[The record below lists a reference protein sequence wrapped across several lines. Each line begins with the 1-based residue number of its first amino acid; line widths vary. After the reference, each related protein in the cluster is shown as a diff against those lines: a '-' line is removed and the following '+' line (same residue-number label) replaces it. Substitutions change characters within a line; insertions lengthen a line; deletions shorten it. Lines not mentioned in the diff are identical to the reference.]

1 MAATWG
7 WWLYS
12 FGPAMVLLRDEQG
25 TSRAVA
31 SLHGTLLAVG
41 ALLAGVLAAPMVQW
55 FGRRRLLA
63 MGCAGIAGG
72 VVLLVTGPGLAF
84 TLLAALVIGTF
95 GSMAFNMTTPVLTAA
110 HRETAPA
117 AISEANAVAATV
129 GLLAPLGLGAA
140 VVVGWGWRAAAA
152 VSAATALLTVAAVVR
167 AGSSP
172 AWSTRP
178 VTRAAGRT
186 PFTLPFWAIWVALVA
201 CIGVEFAS
209 TFWAADLLMTEHGMP
224 PGRAAAAVAALV
236 GGMAAGRWVAAW
248 AARRWAAAPMLTVAL
263 IVAGVGWLVM
273 WVAPGPVTAVCGLA
287 LLGLGMSWHFPM
299 TITLL
304 IKAAGPGRT
313 DSAAGLASVGA
324 GIASGGAPF
333 LLGALADRVGPHSAF
348 GVVPVLLLAALVGLR
363 VATRAD

>member
-41 ALLAGVLAAPMVQW
+41 ALLAGVLAAPLVQRI
-55 FGRRRLLA
+55 GRRRMLA
-63 MGCAGIAGG
+63 TGCAGMAVGIS
-72 VVLLVTGPGLAF
+72 LLVTGPGLAF
-84 TLLAALVIGTF
+84 TLLAALVVGTF

-140 VVVGWGWRAAAA
+140 VAVGWGWRVAAA
-152 VSAATALLTVAAVVR
+152 VGAAAALLTVTAVVR
-167 AGSSP
+167 AGGSP

-178 VTRAAGRT
+178 VTRAAGRA
-186 PFTLPFWAIWVALVA
+186 PFGQSFWATWTAVVA
-201 CIGVEFAS
+201 CMGVEFAS
-209 TFWAADLLMTEHGMP
+209 TFWAADLLMTDQGMP
-224 PGRAAAAVAALV
+224 PGRAAAAVSALV
-236 GGMAAGRWVAAW
+236 GGMAAGRWAA
-248 AARRWAAAPMLTVAL
+248 ALLARRWSAARMLTVAL
-263 IVAGVGWLVM
+263 VVACAGWLVM
-273 WVAPGPVTAVCGLA
+273 WMAPGPGTAVVGLA
-287 LLGLGMSWHFPM
+287 LLGLGMAWHFPM
-299 TITLL
+299 SISLL
-304 IKAAGPGRT
+304 MDAAGPGRT
-313 DSAAGLASVGA
+313 DAAAGLASVGA

-333 LLGALADRVGPHSAF
+333 LLGALADQVGPHTAF
-348 GVVPVLLLAALVGLR
+348 VVVPVLLVVALVGLR
-363 VATRAD
+363 VGTRTR